1 MTDKRQW
8 NWQYL
13 TILGLAGATITFVF
27 GLLADITL
35 WPRLFFIKNSLALTS
50 APLEVL
56 IALLYWSIAAIDRSL
71 VIPPEVELSA
81 WADVGFH
88 MIPAVVLTIDLLLFS
103 PPWTI
108 NAVPAMGISSVI
120 AVVYWVWI
128 EHCHKVNGWYV
139 IAKCYR

>member
-1 MTDKRQW
+1 
-8 NWQYL
+8 
-13 TILGLAGATITFVF
+13 LGLAGATLTFVF

-35 WPRLFFIKNSLALTS
+35 WPKFFFIKNSLALTS

-71 VIPPEVELSA
+71 LIPPGVELST

-88 MIPAVVLTIDLLLFS
+88 LIPAAVLTIDLLLFS

-108 NAVPAMGISSVI
+108 NAFPAMGLSSII
-120 AVVYWVWI
+120 AVAYWVWI
-128 EHCHKVNGWYV
+128 EHCYKFNGWYV
-139 IAKCYR
+139 KMRYYKSKLTMS